1 MTTPEFLRSIGACEP
16 AIVQVGT
23 RKLKDAVQQSVRA
36 DWLFW
41 LAAVN
46 AGKDEWPTRAEV
58 VEALSE
64 CVVFYFHVPT
74 EEEFKRL
81 AGPIVKSMF
90 IDFDPVSSLIFRLQP
105 NEFVATIGQAV
116 KELAT
121 VGNQVYNAER
131 LKQMADILRDELSF
145 PFLERLDL

>member
-46 AGKDEWPTRAEV
+46 AGKDEWPGRDRVLTTLAKCVMEYYPD
-58 VEALSE
+58 EASFETAHPML
-64 CVVFYFHVPT
+64 
-74 EEEFKRL
+74 K
-81 AGPIVKSMF
+81 
-90 IDFDPVSSLIFRLQP
+90 DFDDQLAKRVAP
-105 NEFVATIGQAV
+105 NEFVVMVMSVV
-116 KELAT
+116 KELSM
-121 VGNQVYNAER
+121 VGKQLFNAARLER
-131 LKQMADILRDELSF
+131 MANILRENLSF
-145 PFLERLDL
+145 PFLERLD